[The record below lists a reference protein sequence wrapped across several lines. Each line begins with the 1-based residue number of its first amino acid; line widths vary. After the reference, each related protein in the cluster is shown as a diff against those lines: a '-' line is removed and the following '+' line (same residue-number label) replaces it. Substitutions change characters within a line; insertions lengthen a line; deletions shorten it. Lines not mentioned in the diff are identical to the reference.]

1 MTTLNGSSPNS
12 IPPPYAPKFSRVSSF
27 RSPEF
32 EVLVYSPHV
41 NVEPISF
48 SWPTS
53 KTIPVY
59 GVHDS
64 VGGKIIIDPSC
75 RSGRLVVTISGAFS
89 TQRDPE
95 KFVPNRRL
103 AKQKQI
109 FLLAS
114 TVMHVAALDSDASRK
129 SIFTGRSRNSRA
141 PSSLSLFEQETRT
154 FPFKF
159 DLGQSQK
166 SGEILPATVT
176 SSGSKSSAIEV
187 SYQLT
192 VSWEPLKLTQQPS
205 LLTIPVVVQVD
216 SDFHSL
222 DGRPDSQDS
231 WIEIPLRSPR
241 PIPVKCAVT
250 LPSSLTFSRTSSIP
264 FFVVFTTTP
273 RSPNLARE
281 IAADASISVSIS
293 SHICVTE
300 STAIPTASA
309 AESVLSDRSSESRS
323 SRFKTKMIRRL
334 RSSASVASYQSAES
348 HNPLPVSSPR
358 PAFFDIQTVYKG
370 ISIGFPKR
378 PRHRASDQKTY
389 PSLEE
394 HRSLPD
400 GLYKDK
406 IPLNREILASINW
419 GGISVKYFFEVS
431 VLVGQDELRAKI
443 LLQII

>member
-1 MTTLNGSSPNS
+1 
-12 IPPPYAPKFSRVSSF
+12 

-32 EVLVYSPHV
+32 EVLVYSPQV
-41 NVEPISF
+41 NVEPLSF

-53 KTIPVY
+53 RTLPVY

-64 VGGKIIIDPSC
+64 VSGKIIIDPSC
-75 RSGRLVVTISGAFS
+75 RSGRLVISGAFS

-103 AKQKQI
+103 GRQKQI

-114 TVMHVAALDSDASRK
+114 TVIQVADLGSVSSRK
-129 SIFTGRSRNSRA
+129 SIFTGRSRNGRA
-141 PSSLSLFEQETRT
+141 PSTLSLFERETRT

-159 DLGQSQK
+159 DFGQSQK

-176 SSGSKSSAIEV
+176 PSPSKSTAIEV

-192 VSWEPLKLTQQPS
+192 VVWEPLKLTQEPS
-205 LLTIPVVVQVD
+205 LLTIPVIVQVD
-216 SDFHSL
+216 TDLHSL
-222 DGRPDSQDS
+222 DGPPESQDS

-241 PIPVKCAVT
+241 PVPVQCAVT

-281 IAADASISVSIS
+281 IAADASISVSVS
-293 SHICVTE
+293 SQICVTE
-300 STAIPTASA
+300 ATAIPTASA
-309 AESVLSDRSSESRS
+309 TDSVLSNRSLESRH
-323 SRFKTKMIRRL
+323 SRFKTKIIRRL
-334 RSSASVASYQSAES
+334 RSNASVASFQSTES

-358 PAFFDIQTVYKG
+358 PAFCDIQTVYTG

-378 PRHRASDQKTY
+378 PRHRASDKKTH

-400 GLYKDK
+400 GLYKGK

-431 VLVGQDELRAKI
+431 VLMGQDELRAKI